1 VTVDG
6 LTQDADIFF
15 NKSEVHTFVGGRHI
29 VHTQI
34 KDEGTDGVDKG
45 SSKVTAPMSGK
56 IVKLL
61 VSVGDKVVI
70 GQPLLV
76 MEAMKMEHTLKAA
89 LAGTVES
96 VRYWLIVFHFYYH
109 VLCFFCRC
117 LPDEIV
123 EDSKL
128 LIQLKE

>member
-1 VTVDG
+1 
-6 LTQDADIFF
+6 
-15 NKSEVHTFVGGRHI
+15 
-29 VHTQI
+29 
-34 KDEGTDGVDKG
+34 
-45 SSKVTAPMSGK
+45 MSGK